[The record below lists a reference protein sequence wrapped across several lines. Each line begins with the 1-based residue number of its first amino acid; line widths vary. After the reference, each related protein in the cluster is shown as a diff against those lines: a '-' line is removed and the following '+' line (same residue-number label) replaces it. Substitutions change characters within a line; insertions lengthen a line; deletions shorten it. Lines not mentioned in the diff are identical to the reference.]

1 MDGDIVIAD
10 TAEDQTAGRCVELFD
25 VGSRRVLA
33 GLHTI
38 AIRSTIKFGAG
49 YLGYYL
55 SSPAYRKQLIP
66 QMQGTKVI
74 SISKTSLKN
83 TSIASPQPVEQIAI
97 GALLRKLDALIAAE
111 KRKLRLIKM
120 KKRALLQC
128 VLYKKMRFAGFH
140 EPWSHLKLG
149 DAVRIYSGKDYK
161 HLPKGDIPVYGT
173 GGYMTSVS
181 KSLSDQDAIGI
192 GRKGTIDKPYILH
205 APFWT
210 VDTLF
215 YALPKRGY
223 DLSFMFAIF
232 QNINWKSIDESTGLP
247 SLSKKNINSVGVNMP
262 ETEEQRKVGK
272 LFSLL
277 DLIENSCAE
286 KIDLLNKKKK
296 YLLLNMFV

>member
-1 MDGDIVIAD
+1 MFARTGASVGKTYLNRSDRVDIVYAGFLIRFRFKD
-10 TAEDQTAGRCVELFD
+10 FVYPEFVYQQTLRE
-25 VGSRRVLA
+25 S
-33 GLHTI
+33 
-38 AIRSTIKFGAG
+38 
-49 YLGYYL
+49 
-55 SSPAYRKQLIP
+55 YRKFVAI
-66 QMQGTKVI
+66 
-74 SISKTSLKN
+74 TSQRSGQPGINSSEYSEWALYV
-83 TSIASPQPVEQIAI
+83 TSIDEQKRI
-97 GALLRKLDALIAAE
+97 GVLFGKLDQLIAAE

-286 KIDLLNKKKK
+286 KIDLLKKKKK